1 MDINS
6 NASRTPRELGYLV
19 VRVSTALGAIPLEEA
34 TVNIRGTT
42 AESSGILYSLLS
54 DRDGLTARVSL
65 PTPPRSQADT
75 PGGPPPYSTWN
86 IEVFKDGYISAKF
99 LNVPVYSSTVSVQ
112 PAVLVPLGEKTDRGE
127 TYNESSNPLL

>member
-1 MDINS
+1 M
-6 NASRTPRELGYLV
+6 RVWVWLGLLAFFV
-19 VRVSTALGAIPLEEA
+19 IVEA
-34 TVNIRGTT
+34 CT
-42 AESSGILYSLLS
+42 S
-54 DRDGLTARVSL
+54 

-127 TYNESSNPLL
+127 TYNESSSPLL

>member
-6 NASRTPRELGYLV
+6 NAKSTPRELGYLV

-42 AESSGILYSLLS
+42 EQSSGILYSLLS

-86 IEVFKDGYISAKF
+86 IEVFKDGYISAKG

-127 TYNESSNPLL
+127 TYNESSSPLL